1 MENVYFDLYN
11 YLGKEI
17 YVTYYIFGKV
27 KSKKFTL
34 LSINEEMSTINVY
47 NKFEKLALTLPFM
60 GITMSIVSIRVD
72 SKKNKAIYFNK
83 YVYNKTLSALY
94 TDKESAELITGR
106 TLKKEI

>member
-27 KSKKFTL
+27 KSKNFTL
-34 LSINEEMSTINVY
+34 LSINKELGTISVY
-47 NKFEKLALTLPFM
+47 NKFEKLAFTLPFV
-60 GITMSIVSIRVD
+60 GISMSIVSIRLD
-72 SKKNKAIYFNK
+72 SKKSKAIYFNK
-83 YVYNKTLSALY
+83 YIYSKTLSAFY

>member
-34 LSINEEMSTINVY
+34 LSINRRVN
-47 NKFEKLALTLPFM
+47 FLDLTFPNM
-60 GITMSIVSIRVD
+60 
-72 SKKNKAIYFNK
+72 
-83 YVYNKTLSALY
+83 
-94 TDKESAELITGR
+94 
-106 TLKKEI
+106 